1 MKPLK
6 LILASFLLA
15 PVFCN
20 AWHQPDTINSGNEQ
34 VLNIYLDCASC
45 DMEYFKTNFTA
56 VNYVCD
62 SHDADV
68 HILVSSL
75 PTGGG
80 GEEYTIRYAG
90 AGKYSSLT
98 DTVLATLPEHFT
110 FDETRRALLEKIQLG
125 LVPYLLKTPYGSKLA
140 LFIDESPIRQEEKD
154 PWKSWVFDI
163 SCAGSLSGQKY
174 AKSYSLFGSL
184 YISKITREIKIE
196 SASYFNFSESSFGY
210 YEEDTLATYYASQQ
224 EIQSQ
229 NLFVRS
235 LGDHWGIGG
244 FGSFGRSEYSN
255 LDFQLRTGPAAE
267 YNIFS
272 YEEAATHECR
282 ILYSIMYEHSDYNV
296 MTVYGKMKDDLFT
309 QNLSIIYTNYQ
320 PWGTVSAS
328 AGGSAYLNDLS
339 QFSTGA
345 SASASL
351 KVSRG
356 FSVSLS
362 GSIGYCQNQRSL
374 REGVGDLPD
383 ILGGQWEMEQGLT
396 YSLSA
401 GISFRFGSKNNN
413 AVNPRF
419 G

>member
-1 MKPLK
+1 
-6 LILASFLLA
+6 
-15 PVFCN
+15 
-20 AWHQPDTINSGNEQ
+20 
-34 VLNIYLDCASC
+34 
-45 DMEYFKTNFTA
+45 
-56 VNYVCD
+56 
-62 SHDADV
+62 
-68 HILVSSL
+68 
-75 PTGGG
+75 
-80 GEEYTIRYAG
+80 
-90 AGKYSSLT
+90 
-98 DTVLATLPEHFT
+98 
-110 FDETRRALLEKIQLG
+110 
-125 LVPYLLKTPYGSKLA
+125 
-140 LFIDESPIRQEEKD
+140 
-154 PWKSWVFDI
+154 
-163 SCAGSLSGQKY
+163 
-174 AKSYSLFGSL
+174 
-184 YISKITREIKIE
+184 
-196 SASYFNFSESSFGY
+196 
-210 YEEDTLATYYASQQ
+210 
-224 EIQSQ
+224 
-229 NLFVRS
+229 
-235 LGDHWGIGG
+235 
-244 FGSFGRSEYSN
+244 
-255 LDFQLRTGPAAE
+255 
-267 YNIFS
+267 
-272 YEEAATHECR
+272 
-282 ILYSIMYEHSDYNV
+282 